1 MTHDQVDTILKITGS
16 GLSGFGSLILAWR
29 VRGIIKWIT
38 YSLVAHDITLVQIR
52 RRLEGK
58 PQIENFVEGHKTQ
71 QV

>member
-38 YSLVAHDITLVQIR
+38 YSLVAHDITLV
-52 RRLEGK
+52 
-58 PQIENFVEGHKTQ
+58 
-71 QV
+71 